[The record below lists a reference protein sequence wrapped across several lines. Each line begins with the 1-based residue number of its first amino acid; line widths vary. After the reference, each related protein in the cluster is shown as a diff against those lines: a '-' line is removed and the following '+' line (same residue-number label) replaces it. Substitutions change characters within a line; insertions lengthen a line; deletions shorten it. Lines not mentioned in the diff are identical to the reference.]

1 MNIPTIH
8 PAVRVGF
15 SLMMYTISV
24 LLIADLFG
32 MIPDREDMVMDA
44 RKKVCESLAVQLSV
58 AASSDNQP
66 LVEATLRNFVDR
78 NTDVSAASMSRV
90 NGEVLAEIGKFQ
102 DSSYR
107 NISGKKSTK
116 NLVLIPIYAEAEHW
130 GSVNVEFADIAVGI
144 SNLLTESII
153 GYLLFVAIAC
163 IFGYIFILRK
173 TLNVLDPKGI
183 VPERVRNAF
192 NALAEGVLIL
202 DNKERIMMANDAFA
216 KQAARD
222 PGDMVG
228 QKASS
233 LKWKLIKPE
242 EDDRLPWL
250 NSLERGDNEVGI
262 TLNLSTPHLGIRSL
276 SANSAPIHDDNGKT
290 RGALVTFDD
299 ITEVEESNILLE
311 NAVTTLQKNDV
322 EIRRKNEELEVL
334 ASRDALTGCYNRRAF
349 FDLLEDMF
357 RQAVNTN
364 TDLVCIMVDIDHF
377 KSINDR
383 FGHAVGDEAIR
394 MVSEILNNCDY
405 EGAIVGRY
413 GGEEF
418 CVALPVADLD
428 QGNEVAE
435 TLRNKIK
442 QAPKGF
448 SEKEMTITAS
458 FGVSN
463 AEAYMTDVAQLLE
476 HADKALYIAKES
488 GRDRVVTWVEGREDL
503 PSKNTEIGPQPD
515 RQQYRDRDNERMN
528 ADVDVRL
535 LNHRIEQ
542 LESELK
548 RKEAEY
554 AKNRFNDP
562 ITNLPT
568 QIIFEDRV
576 SQAIAFTA
584 RSEHVMAV
592 AIMNIDMFSRINNTL
607 GQIVGDEFLKAV
619 AQRLKSILR
628 RSDTVASMVHPGQ
641 SGPSLSRLHDDEF
654 ALLLTGIDSIE
665 SVTYIIKRIQDK
677 FTGKITVA
685 DNELYVTTTIGLA
698 ICPHDAN
705 TPKALIEGARSAQKH
720 AKGMVGKNK
729 YQFFSKEINKKSM
742 EQMQLEVDM
751 HKAIE
756 GNQFRMVYQPKLD
769 METGAIGSL
778 ESLIRWRHPE
788 RGLVTPFQ
796 FIPVAERTGLI
807 IDIGKWTLNT
817 VCRQT
822 RKWVDMGADDL
833 RVSVNISGIEFT
845 NDNFVDSV
853 KQTLKQHNLPASHI
867 EFEITETAVMNNLEE
882 SARIVDELR
891 YMGITITMDDFGTGY
906 SSFSYLGQLN
916 FDWIKIDRNF
926 LLEAMKH
933 KHSRTLYDAMVIMA
947 HEIDLKVVAEGVEKK
962 SEYNYV
968 ETLGIDEL
976 QGYILSKP
984 AGVLEVERMLFDSA
998 AKRIN
1003 FG

>member
-1 MNIPTIH
+1 
-8 PAVRVGF
+8 
-15 SLMMYTISV
+15 MMFTLSV
-24 LLIADLFG
+24 LLIADLIG
-32 MIPDREDMVMDA
+32 MVPDREKMLMEA

-58 AASSDNQP
+58 AASTSNHP
-66 LVEATLRNFVDR
+66 LVEATLKSFVNRNS
-78 NTDVSAASMSRV
+78 DVLAASMSQID
-90 NGEVLAEIGKFQ
+90 GEVVAEFGEFQ
-102 DSSYR
+102 NSSYR
-107 NISGKKSTK
+107 NIAGEKSTRD
-116 NLVLIPIYAEAEHW
+116 LVLIPIFADAERW
-130 GSVNVEFADIAVGI
+130 GSVNVEFAAVSAGF
-144 SNLLTESII
+144 SNVFTESII
-153 GYLLFVAIAC
+153 GYLLFVAVAC
-163 IFGYIFILRK
+163 ITGYIFILRK
-173 TLNVLDPKGI
+173 TLNVLDPKAV
-183 VPERVRNAF
+183 VPERVRTAF

-202 DNKERIMMANDAFA
+202 DNKERIMMANEAFA
-216 KQAARD
+216 KQAAKD
-222 PGDMVG
+222 PDDLVG
-228 QKASS
+228 EKASS

-242 EDDRLPWL
+242 EDEKLPWF
-250 NSLERGDNEVGI
+250 NSLEGGDNKMSVA
-262 TLNLSTPHLGIRSL
+262 LNLSTQHLGIRSM
-276 SANSAPIHDDNGKT
+276 STNSAPILDDNGKT

-299 ITEVEESNILLE
+299 ITDVEESNILLE

-364 TDLVCIMVDIDHF
+364 TDLVAIMVDIDHF

-394 MVSEILNNCDY
+394 MVSEILNACDY
-405 EGAIVGRY
+405 DGAIVGRY

-418 CVALPVADLD
+418 CVAVPNADLD
-428 QGNEVAE
+428 KGHEVAE
-435 TLRNKIK
+435 FLRRNIK
-442 QAPKGF
+442 HAPKGF
-448 SEKEMTITAS
+448 SKDEMTITAS

-503 PSKNTEIGPQPD
+503 PSKNPEINLQVD
-515 RQQYRDRDNERMN
+515 QQKYRDRENQTNSTDI
-528 ADVDVRL
+528 DVRL

-576 SQAIAFTA
+576 SQAIAYA
-584 RSEHVMAV
+584 SRSKSIIAV

-607 GQIVGDEFLKAV
+607 GQIVGDEFLKVV

-628 RSDTVASMVHPGQ
+628 RSDTVASMVNPGQ

-677 FTGKITVA
+677 FAGKINVA
-685 DNELYVTTTIGLA
+685 DNELYVTTTIGLSV
-698 ICPHDAN
+698 CPHDAN
-705 TPKALIEGARSAQKH
+705 TPKSLIEGARSAQKH

-729 YQFFSKEINKKSM
+729 YQFFSKEINAKSM

-751 HKAIE
+751 HNAIE
-756 GNQFRMVYQPKLD
+756 ADQFRMVYQPKLD
-769 METGAIGSL
+769 MNTGRISSL
-778 ESLIRWRHPE
+778 ESLIRWDHPE

-807 IDIGKWTLNT
+807 IDIGNWTLNA

-845 NDNFVDSV
+845 NDLFVASV
-853 KQTLKQHNLPASHI
+853 KQALKQNNLPASHL
-867 EFEITETAVMNNLEE
+867 EFEITETAVMDNLEE

-891 YMGITITMDDFGTGY
+891 YLGITISMDDFGTGY

-933 KHSRTLYDAMVIMA
+933 KHSKTLYDAMVIMA
-947 HEIDLKVVAEGVEKK
+947 HEIELKVVAEGVEKQ
-962 SEYNYV
+962 SEYDYV
-968 ETLGIDEL
+968 QMLGIDEL
-976 QGYILSKP
+976 QGYIVSKP
-984 AGVLEVERMLFDSA
+984 LRAFEMERMLFAD
-998 AKRIN
+998 KGKN
-1003 FG
+1003 LKVG